1 MRTLAMAAAAA
12 AALVLAHAA
21 PARPPADPAAQAA
34 SAVPAGSGVCTPWRV
49 RTLLRGQGWLENLAF
64 DRRGGITI
72 SALAQ
77 GKLLRLAP
85 SGRLTTLA
93 EPVTGPGAQVR
104 RGRGLSFVTGNA
116 PSATPTGTI
125 DRLDL
130 RTGRRTT
137 WARGLTAPNGMALLP
152 NGDAIVSRDVGTGT
166 GLTRIRARDPRHP
179 QVGWAK
185 LDDTNGL
192 ALDRSGR
199 RLYVARTFSLD
210 GEVTVL
216 RVADPRRTG
225 VAGRL
230 GAGVL
235 PDDLTSD
242 ARGVLYVAGFASGAI
257 HRLDPRTHRSCA
269 IATGLEHPTSARFGG
284 PGRHA
289 RHLYVTDPGGPLTEP
304 VPPRRARR

>member
-1 MRTLAMAAAAA
+1 MRALTIPTAAV
-12 AALVLAHAA
+12 AALVLAQAA
-21 PARPPADPAAQAA
+21 PARPPADPAPRADAA
-34 SAVPAGSGVCTPWRV
+34 VAARAGLCAPWRV
-49 RTLLRGQGWLENLAF
+49 RTLLQGQGWLENLAF
-64 DRRGGITI
+64 DRRGSITI

-85 SGRLTTLA
+85 NGRVTTLA
-93 EPVTGPGAQVR
+93 APVTGPGAQVR
-104 RGRGLSFVTGNA
+104 RGSVLSFVTGNG
-116 PSATPTGTI
+116 PSAAPTGTI

-137 WARGLTAPNGMALLP
+137 WARGLTSPNGMALLP
-152 NGDAIVSRDVGTGT
+152 NGDAIVSRDIGTGT
-166 GLTRIRARDPRHP
+166 GLTRVRARDPRHP

-199 RLYVARTFSLD
+199 RLYVARTFSPD
-210 GEVTVL
+210 GEITVV

-230 GAGVL
+230 GAGVV

-242 ARGVLYVAGFASGAI
+242 RRGILYVAGFGSGAI

-269 IATGLEHPTSARFGG
+269 IATGLEHPTSVRFGG

-289 RHLYVTDPGGPLTEP
+289 AHLYVTDSGGHLSELA
-304 VPPRRARR
+304 PPRRGRG